1 MPKKISQFEAE
12 RQNILVELLQIL
24 EINENNNKFFL
35 DELDNNI
42 IKQNSIIGL
51 VDSVK
56 KYFNCGKWSCF
67 VNINVKRYYF
77 SLIKYI
83 LKYMNYKLLP
93 SKTSKKI
100 AYKKYKCVTY
110 YNLVKNI

>member
-67 VNINVKRYYF
+67 VNINVN
-77 SLIKYI
+77 SLIAASYEIKDEI
-83 LKYMNYKLLP
+83 FKSTFRN
-93 SKTSKKI
+93 
-100 AYKKYKCVTY
+100 
-110 YNLVKNI
+110 